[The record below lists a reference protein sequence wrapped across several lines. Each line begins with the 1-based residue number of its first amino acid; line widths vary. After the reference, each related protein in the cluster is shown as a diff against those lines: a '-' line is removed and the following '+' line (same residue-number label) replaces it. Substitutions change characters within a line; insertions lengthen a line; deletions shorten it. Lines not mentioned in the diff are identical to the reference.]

1 MLIKQLYIEGFR
13 NLEQVTLPLDP
24 NLNVFVGLNGSGKT
38 SLLESICFLVLGRSF
53 RLSSQD
59 GLINFNQPFAAVSAI
74 YCDLGSQ
81 QIKINTIK
89 YKNQEKTNKIGGS
102 LASLFQIAQI
112 APTQIVHESSSKLIF
127 AEPEGRRKFL
137 DWIVFYANE
146 GYHDLWREFNRVL
159 QQRNSLLKQHNHAV
173 FSVIKEID
181 KVFVGLAEKITAMR
195 DAVWRGFLAVWERC
209 FLELDFDVNIKP
221 EIKLVHGWDGDLLQV
236 LAANLNSD
244 LKHGFTSVGPQRA
257 DLQFSINHKK
267 AKDILSRGQGKAVTL
282 SLILARAIFLN
293 RVSDNLNTGSVL
305 LIDDLCAELDN
316 VNGKKITDFLI
327 NPNYKLQV
335 FITGINE
342 AELLKVLPK
351 SYGQW
356 FRIQQG
362 EVKIYL

>member
-1 MLIKQLYIEGFR
+1 MLIKQLNIEGFR
-13 NLEQVTLPLDP
+13 NLEQVTLSLDP
-24 NLNVFVGLNGSGKT
+24 NLNIFVGLNGSGKT
-38 SLLESICFLVLGRSF
+38 SLLESIGFLVLGRSF
-53 RLSSQD
+53 RLSRLDS
-59 GLINFNQPFAAVSAI
+59 LIGFNQPFAAVSAI
-74 YCDLGSQ
+74 YYDRSSQ

-89 YKNQEKTNKIGGS
+89 YKNQEKTNKIGGGF
-102 LASLFQIAQI
+102 ASLLQIAQL
-112 APTQIVHESSSKLIF
+112 APTQIVHESSSTLIF

-159 QQRNSLLKQHNHAV
+159 QQRNSLLKQHNHAM

-181 KVFVGLAEKITAMR
+181 KVFVVLAEKIKAMR
-195 DAVWRGFLAVWERC
+195 DAVWRVFFDVWDRC
-209 FLELDFDVNIKP
+209 FLELDFDINIKP
-221 EIKLVHGWDGDLLQV
+221 EIKLVHGWEGDLLHALV
-236 LAANLNSD
+236 ANLQSD
-244 LKHGFTSVGPQRA
+244 LKQGFTSVGPQRA
-257 DLQFSINHKK
+257 DLKFFINHKK

-282 SLILARAIFLN
+282 SLILARALFLN
-293 RVSDNLNTGSVL
+293 RVSGSLNTGSVL

-316 VNGKKITDFLI
+316 VNGKKITDFLT

-356 FRIQQG
+356 FNIQQG
-362 EVKIYL
+362 EISSWF